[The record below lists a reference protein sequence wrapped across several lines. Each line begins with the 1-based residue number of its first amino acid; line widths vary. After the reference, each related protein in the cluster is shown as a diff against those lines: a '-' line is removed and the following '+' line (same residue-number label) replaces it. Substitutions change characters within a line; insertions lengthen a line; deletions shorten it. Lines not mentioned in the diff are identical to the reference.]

1 MKNTSAVMENVA
13 NEQILQGE
21 TMKCLPSKVMEVPVH
36 LVQFANYQRPVDMKK
51 VEAIMREFNPRRVR
65 PIELSYRDGVYYCFD
80 GQHRL
85 RAYQRLGQTKIEAQ
99 VHFGLTYKEE
109 AKLFADQHRN
119 EKHISKRDEW
129 RARVLAGNADAGAS
143 AVSETLRVY
152 GYTMDICPQTGLTP
166 VGAINEIQKLYDE
179 TGLPGLNSALAIAT
193 GAWGNTR
200 EAVHREI
207 LSGLRTIVKS
217 YSLQKPQIKRFIK
230 KLSAFPPNEILKKS
244 ATVFGRGGK
253 RTARCM
259 VDYYN
264 RNLRNTS
271 SEWLNPEKLK

>member
-1 MKNTSAVMENVA
+1 
-13 NEQILQGE
+13 
-21 TMKCLPSKVMEVPVH
+21 MKCLPSKVMEVPVH
-36 LVQFANYQRPVDMKK
+36 LVQFADYQRPVDMKK

-193 GAWGNTR
+193 GAWGNTQR
-200 EAVHREI
+200 PCTAKSCLDCARSSSPTRCKSRRSSASSKSCLHSHRMRF
-207 LSGLRTIVKS
+207 SK
-217 YSLQKPQIKRFIK
+217 SLQ
-230 KLSAFPPNEILKKS
+230 
-244 ATVFGRGGK
+244 
-253 RTARCM
+253 RCS
-259 VDYYN
+259 VVEA
-264 RNLRNTS
+264 
-271 SEWLNPEKLK
+271 SEPHAAWSIIIIGICAIRVVSG

>member
-1 MKNTSAVMENVA
+1 MKNMNVVAESVA
-13 NEQILQGE
+13 NEQLQQDKGA
-21 TMKCLPSKVMEVPVH
+21 KYFPSKVMEVPVH
-36 LVQFANYQRPVDMKK
+36 LIQLADYQRPVDMKK

-99 VHFGLTYKEE
+99 VHFGLTYNEE

-129 RARVLAGNADAGAS
+129 RARVLAGNADTSAS
-143 AVSETLRVY
+143 VVQEALRVY
-152 GYTMDICPQTGLTP
+152 GYTMDICPQAGLTP
-166 VGAINEIQKLYDE
+166 VGAINEIQKLYE
-179 TGLPGLNSALAIAT
+179 ESGLEGLNSALAIAT

-200 EAVHREI
+200 DAVHREI
-207 LSGLRTIVKS
+207 LSGLRFIVKS
-217 YSLQKPQIKRFIK
+217 YPIRKPQVKRFIK
-230 KLSAFPPNEILKKS
+230 KLSVFPPREILKKS

-264 RNLRNTS
+264 RNLRAAS
-271 SEWLNPEKLK
+271 DDWLDPEQIK